1 MPRPSPEA
9 AISEVP
15 AAQAATGIFN
25 FEAGTPPNRL
35 QSPRYM
41 ADPHA
46 ITLPL
51 LPAGAMQPSERDHNE
66 AAVRARACSAYLG
79 DHTALCRIM
88 GRYKCYV
95 DTRDIGLA
103 SHLMLDGY
111 WEMWVTE
118 ALSALVTPGMTV
130 ADIGAN
136 LGYFSVLL
144 ADWVGPHGRMFAF
157 EPNPRMHDLLTRTLA
172 VNGMHHASPHRVA
185 LGDRAG
191 EAMLMI
197 PQGEPKN
204 AYIAPLSDPL
214 PDRAV
219 RVSTRRLD
227 QNPDWA
233 DIELAK
239 IDVEGAEEL
248 IWAGMA
254 GLLDRHTLKTVVL
267 EFTPVR
273 YRDPMRFLRALIA
286 PGFSLAR
293 IDIHDGIVE
302 CNPEHVLAGAAHD
315 DVMLVLR
322 R

>member
-1 MPRPSPEA
+1 
-9 AISEVP
+9 
-15 AAQAATGIFN
+15 
-25 FEAGTPPNRL
+25 
-35 QSPRYM
+35 
-41 ADPHA
+41 
-46 ITLPL
+46 
-51 LPAGAMQPSERDHNE
+51 
-66 AAVRARACSAYLG
+66 
-79 DHTALCRIM
+79 M